1 MGDSVSGKAPELS
14 LIGLTGIPEIR
25 AGDDLGALIIEAGK
39 SLGLTLRRG
48 DVLVVT
54 QKAIS
59 KAEGRVVPLSD
70 TTPSPVASS
79 SAALLNKDP
88 RLVEL
93 ILQEARRIVR
103 MERGILLA
111 ETRHGFI
118 CANAGVDRSNL
129 PDRDAAALLPR
140 DPDGSA
146 EAIRDRILALCGIEV
161 AVLISDTFGRP
172 WREGLTNVAIGVSG
186 LLPLKDYSDTTDDFG
201 RPLKATIA
209 VADELAAAAE
219 LVMGKTER
227 IPAVLIRGYRY
238 QEGEG
243 RASMLLRP
251 PEKDLFR

>member
-1 MGDSVSGKAPELS
+1 MGKPPELS
-14 LIGLTGIPEIR
+14 LIGLTGLPEIR
-25 AGDDLGALIIEAGK
+25 AGDDLAALLVQAAR
-39 SLGLTLRRG
+39 SLGLAFQPG

-54 QKAIS
+54 QKIVS
-59 KAEGRVVPLSD
+59 KAEGRVVSLGD
-70 TTPSPVASS
+70 AVPSPLARTW
-79 SAALLNKDP
+79 AALLEKDP
-88 RLVEL
+88 RLIEI
-93 ILQEARRIVR
+93 ILQEAQRIVR
-103 MERGILLA
+103 MERRVLLV
-111 ETRHGFI
+111 ETRHGLI

-129 PDRDAAALLPR
+129 PDRETAALLPL

-146 EAIRDRILALCGIEV
+146 KALRDRLLVLCRTEV

-186 LLPLKDYSDTTDDFG
+186 LLPLKDYGDAGDDFG
-201 RPLKATIA
+201 RALTATVMA

-238 QEGEG
+238 SRGEG

-251 PEKDLFR
+251 PEQDLFR

>member
-1 MGDSVSGKAPELS
+1 LGKAPELS
-14 LIGLTGIPEIR
+14 LIGLTGLPEIR
-25 AGDDLGALIIEAGK
+25 AGDDLGKLIVEAAA
-39 SLGLTLRRG
+39 SLGLMFQPD

-54 QKAIS
+54 QKVVS
-59 KAEGRVVPLSD
+59 KAEGRVVSLRD
-70 TTPSPVASS
+70 ATPSPLASS
-79 SAALLNKDP
+79 WAALLAKDP

-93 ILQEARRIVR
+93 ILREARRIVR
-103 MERGILLA
+103 MDRGVLLA
-111 ETRHGFI
+111 ETQHGFI

-129 PDRDAAALLPR
+129 PDQEAAALLPL

-146 EAIRDRILALCGIEV
+146 KGIRDHILAVCGHDV

-186 LLPLKDYSDTTDDFG
+186 LLPLKDYSEAADDFG
-201 RPLKATIA
+201 RHLKATIIA

-238 QEGEG
+238 SQGEG

-251 PEKDLFR
+251 PEEDLFR